1 MPFGVNT
8 TFSAEITPMQ
18 GSWELADSVT
28 LNTAAGLEAQDM
40 KYADKREVKPLEC
53 DSQVSVHLLPPD
65 LEVSDQHGDQTL
77 SKSAIWVGEEDF
89 YGGVVRSTEPEKPS
103 EEGSG
108 SSDTEDGSGA
118 SDMAAKVLKVAKCMR
133 SKDPNYK
140 LPKELAEQLDAHVIL
155 GFDTEFKSPPRQ
167 TPQEIREG
175 KRSGGVKNA
184 VLSYQF

>member
-65 LEVSDQHGDQTL
+65 LEVSDQHGDQAL

-103 EEGSG
+103 EEGCG
-108 SSDTEDGSGA
+108 SSDTEDGSGVA
-118 SDMAAKVLKVAKCMR
+118 DMAAQALK
-133 SKDPNYK
+133 
-140 LPKELAEQLDAHVIL
+140 
-155 GFDTEFKSPPRQ
+155 
-167 TPQEIREG
+167 
-175 KRSGGVKNA
+175 
-184 VLSYQF
+184 